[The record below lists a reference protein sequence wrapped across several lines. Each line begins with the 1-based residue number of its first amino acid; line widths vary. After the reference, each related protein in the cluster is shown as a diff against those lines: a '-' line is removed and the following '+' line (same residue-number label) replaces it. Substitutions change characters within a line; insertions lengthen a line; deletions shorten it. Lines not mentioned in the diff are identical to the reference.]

1 MKSSQTSREILRT
14 VGVSKEYPGVK
25 ALSNVDFDLLS
36 GEVHILLGENGAG
49 KSTFTQI
56 VAGAVHNDNGEI
68 YLDRKKVNIKSCLHA
83 QELGVGMVF
92 QESHLLPLLTV
103 AENIFC
109 GHEPLKKGEKGPIDW
124 NYMRE
129 KSAELLGKLGYTIDV
144 NAKVGQLNL
153 VERRMVEFAKA
164 LSQNCKVMILDEP
177 TASLSAK
184 ETEQLFTV
192 IRELK
197 KQNVGIIYISHRLDE
212 VKRIGDRVTVFR
224 NGAKI
229 KTLRVADTDTDE
241 LIELMVGRKMESI
254 YPWEERQIGETVM
267 KVEGFT
273 HPKYFQNISFS
284 LHRGEILGICGLK
297 GSGKS
302 EILRAIF
309 GDLKI
314 SDGKMEIAG
323 KMVTIHT
330 PSQAIQNKMAYVP
343 ADRRREG
350 LNLNFDIVKNTTIA
364 SMKKFTVWGLLSDKK
379 ELAAAQQYKEQLQ
392 IKTPTVKKMV
402 RQLSGGNQQKV
413 VLAKWL
419 SSDAQIIIFEEPT
432 NGIDVGAKFEFHQL
446 IMELAK
452 SGTAVILM
460 SSDLPELV
468 GMSDRVLVMKEGSIV
483 GRLEHAELTQEKV
496 LQYAT

>member
-1 MKSSQTSREILRT
+1 MKDGQSSREVLRT

-25 ALSNVDFDLLS
+25 ALSNVDFDLLR

-56 VAGAVHNDNGEI
+56 VAGAVHNDGGEI
-68 YLDRKKVNIKSCLHA
+68 YLEGNKVNMKNCLHA

-109 GHEPLKKGEKGPIDW
+109 GHEPLKKEKRGAVDW
-124 NYMRE
+124 DYMRRR
-129 KSAELLGKLGYTIDV
+129 SRELLDKLGCTIDV
-144 NAKVGQLNL
+144 NAKVEQLNL
-153 VERRMVEFAKA
+153 VERRMIEFAKA
-164 LSQNCKVMILDEP
+164 LSQDCKVMILDEP

-197 KQNVGIIYISHRLDE
+197 KQDVGIIYISHRLDE

-224 NGAKI
+224 NGEKI
-229 KTLRVADTDTDE
+229 RTLKVADTNTDE

-254 YPWEERQIGETVM
+254 YPWEERKTGEVIM
-267 KVEGFT
+267 EVEGFT
-273 HPKYFQNISFS
+273 HPKYFQDISFT
-284 LHRGEILGICGLK
+284 LHQGEILGICGLK

-314 SDGKMEIAG
+314 SGGKIRIGG
-323 KMVTIHT
+323 KEVTLHT

-350 LNLNFDIVKNTTIA
+350 LNLNFDIIKNTTIA
-364 SMKKFTVWGLLSDKK
+364 SMKKFTTWGLLSDKK
-379 ELAAAQQYKEQLQ
+379 ELAAAEQYKEQLQ

-452 SGTAVILM
+452 AGTAVILM

-483 GRLEHAELTQEKV
+483 GRMEHAELTQEKV

>member
-1 MKSSQTSREILRT
+1 MTEVLRT
-14 VGVSKEYPGVK
+14 TGISKEYPGVK
-25 ALSNVDFDLLS
+25 ALQNVDFQLES

-56 VAGAVHNDNGEI
+56 LAGAVSNDSGEI
-68 YLDRKKVNIKSCLHA
+68 YLEGKNVRIRNCLHA
-83 QELGVGMVF
+83 QELGIGMVY

-109 GHEPLKKGEKGPIDW
+109 GHELYRGKKKGGALDW
-124 NYMRE
+124 KEMRQ
-129 KSAELLGKLGYTIDV
+129 KSRELLDRLGSRIDV
-144 NAKVGQLNL
+144 DTLVEKLNL

-164 LSQNCKVMILDEP
+164 LSMNCRVVILDEP

-184 ETEQLFTV
+184 ETEQLFHV

-197 KQNVGIIYISHRLDE
+197 KQKVGIIYISHRLDE

-224 NGAKI
+224 NGEKI
-229 KTLRVADTDTDE
+229 QTLSVEDTDTDA
-241 LIELMVGRKMESI
+241 LIELMVGRKLEAI
-254 YPWEERQIGETVM
+254 YPWEERPVGEIVLQA
-267 KVEGFT
+267 EGLS
-273 HPKYFQNISFS
+273 HPKYFEDISFV
-284 LHRGEILGICGLK
+284 LHKGEILGICGLK

-302 EILRAIF
+302 EILRALF

-314 SDGKMEIAG
+314 SSGKVKIDGREVKLHNPA
-323 KMVTIHT
+323 
-330 PSQAIQNKMAYVP
+330 QAIENKIAYVP
-343 ADRRREG
+343 ADRRKEG

-364 SMKKFTVWGLLSDKK
+364 SMKKFTKWGLLSSQK
-379 ELAAAQQYKEQLQ
+379 ELSAAEYYREQLQ
-392 IKTPTVKKMV
+392 IKTPTVRKMV

-419 SSDAQIIIFEEPT
+419 SSEARVVIFEEPT

-452 SGTAVILM
+452 KGVAVILM

-468 GMSDRVLVMKEGSIV
+468 GMSDRVIVLKEGKIS
-483 GRLEHAELTQEKV
+483 GRMEHAELTQEKV

>member
-1 MKSSQTSREILRT
+1 MKDGQSRREILRT

-25 ALSNVDFDLLS
+25 ALSKVDFDLLR

-56 VAGAVHNDNGEI
+56 VAGAVRNDGGEI
-68 YLDRKKVNIKSCLHA
+68 YIEGHKVNIRSCLHA

-92 QESHLLPLLTV
+92 QESHLLPLLSV

-109 GHEPLKKGEKGPIDW
+109 GHEPLKKGKKGAVDW
-124 NYMRE
+124 NYMR
-129 KSAELLGKLGYTIDV
+129 KRSRELLDMLGCTIDV
-144 NAKVGQLNL
+144 NTKVEELNL
-153 VERRMVEFAKA
+153 VERRMIEFAKA
-164 LSQNCKVMILDEP
+164 LSQDCKVMILDEP

-184 ETEQLFTV
+184 ETDQLFTV

-197 KQNVGIIYISHRLDE
+197 KQDVGIIYISHRLDE

-224 NGAKI
+224 NGEKI
-229 KTLRVADTDTDE
+229 RTLKVADTDTDE

-254 YPWEERQIGETVM
+254 YPWEERKIGGVIME
-267 KVEGFT
+267 VEGFT
-273 HPKYFQNISFS
+273 HPKYFQDISFT
-284 LHRGEILGICGLK
+284 LHQGEILGICGLK

-314 SDGKMEIAG
+314 SGGTMRIGGRE
-323 KMVTIHT
+323 VTLHA
-330 PSQAIQNKMAYVP
+330 PSQAIRNKMAYVP

-350 LNLNFDIVKNTTIA
+350 LNLNFDIIKNTTIA
-364 SMKKFTVWGLLSDKK
+364 SMKKFTTWGLLSDKK
-379 ELAAAQQYKEQLQ
+379 ELAAANQYKEQLQ

-419 SSDAQIIIFEEPT
+419 SSDARIIIFEEPT

-452 SGTAVILM
+452 VGKAVILM

-468 GMSDRVLVMKEGSIV
+468 GMSDRVLIMKEGSIV
-483 GRLEHAELTQEKV
+483 GRMEHEELTQEKV